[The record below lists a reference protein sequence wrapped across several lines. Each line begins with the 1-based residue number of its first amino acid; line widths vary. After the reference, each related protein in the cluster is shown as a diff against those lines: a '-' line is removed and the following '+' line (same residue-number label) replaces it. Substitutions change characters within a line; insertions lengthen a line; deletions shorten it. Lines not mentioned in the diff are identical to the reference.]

1 MMAVKI
7 SHPTKIVQAEIVL
20 PSSKS
25 ESNRLLILQALS
37 DGKIKIQNL
46 SKANDTKLLREALA
60 SHEVE
65 INVQDAGTS
74 IRFLTAYFC
83 ATNQHKIL
91 TGTQRMKERPIGILV
106 DALREIGFQIN
117 YLEKE
122 GFVPLEIISQK
133 NLITKKE
140 VSIIGNI
147 SSQYISALLMIAPHL
162 PNGLTMHFTTAIS
175 SKPYIELTL
184 SLMKACGIEH
194 KWNEN
199 TISILPQRYK
209 ACEQTVSADWSAA
222 SYWYEIAAL
231 SKEANILLKELS
243 FKSIQG
249 DKVIAE
255 FMKPFGVH
263 SEEKKE
269 GVLISKEKPKETH
282 ALVNFSNS
290 PDLAQ
295 TFIVTAAAKNTSFA
309 FTGLESL
316 RIKET
321 DRIQALQK
329 ELEKFNVALKENEKG
344 AFEIEGNFQFSKDP
358 IQTYHDHRMA
368 MAFAP
373 LALLNEITINNPE
386 VVEKSYPSFWDDLKK
401 AGFVIR

>member
-1 MMAVKI
+1 
-7 SHPTKIVQAEIVL
+7 
-20 PSSKS
+20 
-25 ESNRLLILQALS
+25 
-37 DGKIKIQNL
+37 
-46 SKANDTKLLREALA
+46 
-60 SHEVE
+60 
-65 INVQDAGTS
+65 
-74 IRFLTAYFC
+74 
-83 ATNQHKIL
+83 
-91 TGTQRMKERPIGILV
+91 
-106 DALREIGFQIN
+106 
-117 YLEKE
+117 
-122 GFVPLEIISQK
+122 
-133 NLITKKE
+133 
-140 VSIIGNI
+140 
-147 SSQYISALLMIAPHL
+147 
-162 PNGLTMHFTTAIS
+162 
-175 SKPYIELTL
+175 
-184 SLMKACGIEH
+184 MKACGIEH

-269 GVLISKEKPKETH
+269 GVLISKEKPKKTY

-295 TFIVTAAAKNTSFA
+295 TFIVTAAAKNTSFV

-373 LALLNEITINNPE
+373 LALLEDITINNPE

>member
-1 MMAVKI
+1 
-7 SHPTKIVQAEIVL
+7 
-20 PSSKS
+20 
-25 ESNRLLILQALS
+25 
-37 DGKIKIQNL
+37 
-46 SKANDTKLLREALA
+46 
-60 SHEVE
+60 
-65 INVQDAGTS
+65 
-74 IRFLTAYFC
+74 
-83 ATNQHKIL
+83 
-91 TGTQRMKERPIGILV
+91 
-106 DALREIGFQIN
+106 
-117 YLEKE
+117 
-122 GFVPLEIISQK
+122 
-133 NLITKKE
+133 
-140 VSIIGNI
+140 VSIVGNI

-162 PNGLTMHFTTAIS
+162 PNGLTIHFTTAIS

-184 SLMKACGIEH
+184 SLMKACGIEY
-194 KWNEN
+194 KWNED

-282 ALVNFSNS
+282 ALINFSNS